1 MEARLV
7 GLRCRGKWTVRTNC
21 TYAWPKASRPEGG
34 HRQGHRREHCRAV
47 PRDESELPASQP
59 SFTIVTTIESPHY
72 HPQRSALSRSAETYR
87 GATALP
93 RTGTFSIASTSTA
106 VAYPPFTTASKEKA
120 PWCWPLR
127 MTTMGRRLMAN
138 SPFYL
143 QIFGA
148 FVNEPFRPN
157 PSYYGTGE
165 WFVLPPLSDPVLPSQ
180 LTRNP
185 PHTPAHLRLNPSFL
199 WKALLSDRP
208 EDAQVRVY
216 PWTGRNDY
224 ILLCDSG
231 FIGIG
236 GGDGKFGLWLHSDL
250 ERGHSER
257 CVTFDNEL
265 LSSSSEFECVQ
276 LEVWGFKI

>member
-1 MEARLV
+1 MP
-7 GLRCRGKWTVRTNC
+7 G
-21 TYAWPKASRPEGG
+21 PKLADRKEDTAKVIDENIAE
-34 HRQGHRREHCRAV
+34 QIRRN
-47 PRDESELPASQP
+47 
-59 SFTIVTTIESPHY
+59 
-72 HPQRSALSRSAETYR
+72 
-87 GATALP
+87 LP
-93 RTGTFSIASTSTA
+93 RRYRLAQNWNLLYSLDQHGSSISTL
-106 VAYPPFTTASKEKA
+106 YHRIKGKG
-120 PWCWPLR
+120 PLVLAIKDDDD
-127 MTTMGRRLMAN
+127 G
-138 SPFYL
+138 
-143 QIFGA
+143 IFGA

-165 WFVLPPLSDPVLPSQ
+165 C
-180 LTRNP
+180 
-185 PHTPAHLRLNPSFL
+185 FL